1 MLLTLLMSTRQQLEE
16 IRRERGVSEMFR
28 ALRHRNFRL
37 FWSGAFLSNVGT
49 WMQAVAQG
57 WLVLQLSNSP
67 FWLGLDGFMATAP
80 GLVLTLAGGV
90 FADLIDRRKLLIY
103 TQAVAGLSALTLG
116 VLVLTHVVQVWMI
129 LCLSFVTGCCMSLA
143 GPSYM
148 ALVFDLVGPRDLAN
162 AIALN
167 STQFQL
173 ARAIGPVLAG
183 VGFKLFGLAGCFIA
197 NGISFAF
204 VVTAMLLVKFNK
216 PGARDSAPA
225 RSVKDKGVF
234 WSDLTAGFRYVAG
247 RPRVSTLLI
256 ISAVASMFGAPY
268 IYMTPVFARDVFHA
282 GETGLALLQGMAG
295 AGALFGALF
304 LAYLGDFK
312 RKGWFILCGDFAFA
326 VCLVCFSSSTTLGL
340 SLLFLFALGFGIMCS
355 VAVTNTLLQKL
366 VTDEMRGR
374 VMSMFMLSFIG
385 AMPIG
390 NVIAGTVSSR
400 FGVQRTLA
408 SGGIII
414 ALFVVAVAVRS
425 PRLRD
430 L

>member
-1 MLLTLLMSTRQQLEE
+1 MSARQQIQE
-16 IRRERGVSEMFR
+16 RRDRGLSEMFR
-28 ALRHRNFRL
+28 ALRHRNFLL
-37 FWSGAFLSNVGT
+37 FWSGAFLSNTGT

-67 FWLGLDGFMATAP
+67 FWLGVDGFMATAP

-90 FADLIDRRKLLIY
+90 FADLFDRRKLLIY
-103 TQAVAGLSALTLG
+103 TQTVAGVAALTLG
-116 VLVLTHVVQVWMI
+116 VLVLTGVVKVWMI

-148 ALVFDLVGPRDLAN
+148 ALVFDLVGRDDLAN
-162 AIALN
+162 AVALN

-173 ARAIGPVLAG
+173 ARVLGPVAAG

-197 NGISFAF
+197 NGISFVF
-204 VVTAMLLVKFNK
+204 VVAAMMMVKFER
-216 PGARDSAPA
+216 PGAQNISEPRAKK
-225 RSVKDKGVF
+225 RREVF
-234 WSDLTAGFRYVAG
+234 TSDLIAGLRYVAS
-247 RPRVSTLLI
+247 RPRVFKLLI
-256 ISAVASMFGAPY
+256 ISAVTSCFGAPY
-268 IYMTPVFARDVFHA
+268 IFMTPVFARDVFRL
-282 GETGLALLQGMAG
+282 GETGLAVLMGMAG

-304 LAYLGDFK
+304 LAYLGDFR
-312 RKGWFILCGDFAFA
+312 RKGWFVLGGDLAFA
-326 VCLVCFSSSTTLGL
+326 VCLICFSLSTNLKV
-340 SLLFLFALGFGIMCS
+340 SLFFLFALGFGIVCS

-390 NVIAGTVSSR
+390 NLIAGAASHR
-400 FGVQRTLA
+400 FGVQKTLA
-408 SGGIII
+408 AGGLII
-414 ALFVVAVAVRS
+414 AIFVSIVAVRS
-425 PRLRD
+425 PRLRE

>member
-1 MLLTLLMSTRQQLEE
+1 MSARQTHEL
-16 IRRERGVSEMFR
+16 RRERGVSEMFR
-28 ALRHRNFRL
+28 ALRNPNFRL
-37 FWSGAFLSNVGT
+37 FWAGAFLSNTGT

-57 WLVLQLSNSP
+57 WLVLEKSNSP
-67 FWLGLDGFMATAP
+67 FWLGVDGFMATVP
-80 GLVLTLAGGV
+80 GLFLTLAGGV
-90 FADLIDRRKLLIY
+90 FADLFDRRKLLIY

-116 VLVLTHVVQVWMI
+116 ILVMTHVVQVWMI

-148 ALVFDLVGPRDLAN
+148 ALVFDLVGHKDLAN

-173 ARAIGPVLAG
+173 ARAIGPVFAG
-183 VGFKLFGLAGCFIA
+183 VGIKLFGLAGCFIA
-197 NGISFAF
+197 NGISFVF
-204 VVTAMLLVKFNK
+204 VVIAMLLVKFNQPK
-216 PGARDSAPA
+216 ASDGTPA
-225 RSVKDKGVF
+225 RSVRQKGVF
-234 WSDLTAGFRYVAG
+234 LGDLLAGFRYVAG
-247 RPRVSTLLI
+247 RPRVSMLLI
-256 ISAVASMFGAPY
+256 ISAVTSLFGAPY
-268 IYMTPVFARDVFHA
+268 IYMTPVFARDILHV

-304 LAYLGDFK
+304 LAYLGDFR
-312 RKGWFILCGDFAFA
+312 RKGWFILLGVLAFA
-326 VCLVCFSSSTTLGL
+326 ICLVGFSLSTNMRL
-340 SLLFLFALGFGIMCS
+340 SLFFLFALGFGIVCS

-390 NVIAGTVSSR
+390 NLIAGAASHR
-400 FGVQRTLA
+400 FGVPHTLA
-408 SGGIII
+408 AGGIII
-414 ALFVVAVAVRS
+414 ALFVTTVTLRS
-425 PRLRD
+425 PQLRE

>member
-1 MLLTLLMSTRQQLEE
+1 MSARQQLEA
-16 IRRERGVSEMFR
+16 RRDRGLSEMFR
-28 ALRHRNFRL
+28 ALRHRNFLL
-37 FWSGAFLSNVGT
+37 FWSGAFLSNTGT

-57 WLVLQLSNSP
+57 WLVLSLSNSP
-67 FWLGLDGFMATAP
+67 FWLGVDGFMATSAGMILP
-80 GLVLTLAGGV
+80 LAGGV
-90 FADLIDRRKLLIY
+90 FADLMDRRKLLIY
-103 TQAVAGLSALTLG
+103 TQTVAGIAALTLG

-148 ALVFDLVGPRDLAN
+148 ALVFDLVGRDDLAN

-173 ARAIGPVLAG
+173 ARVLGPVAAG

-204 VVTAMLLVKFNK
+204 VVAAMMMVKFERADAQSK
-216 PGARDSAPA
+216 TEPRAKKKRE
-225 RSVKDKGVF
+225 VF
-234 WSDLTAGFRYVAG
+234 TSDLIAGLRYAASHQ
-247 RPRVSTLLI
+247 RVFKLLI
-256 ISAVASMFGAPY
+256 LSFVASLFGAPY
-268 IYMTPVFARDVFHA
+268 IYMTPVFARDVFHL
-282 GETGLALLQGMAG
+282 GETGLAVLMGMAG

-304 LAYLGDFK
+304 LAYLGDFR
-312 RKGWFILCGDFAFA
+312 RKGWFVLGGDLAFG
-326 VCLVCFSSSTTLGL
+326 VCLICFSLSTNLKL
-340 SLLFLFALGFGIMCS
+340 SLFFLFALGFGIVCS

-390 NVIAGTVSSR
+390 NLIAGAASHR
-400 FGVQRTLA
+400 FGVQKTLA
-408 SGGIII
+408 AGGLII
-414 ALFVVAVAVRS
+414 ATFVSIVAARS
-425 PRLRD
+425 PRLRE

>member
-1 MLLTLLMSTRQQLEE
+1 MLLTLFMSARQPLELK
-16 IRRERGVSEMFR
+16 RERGVSEMFR

-37 FWSGAFLSNVGT
+37 FWSGAFLSNTGT

-67 FWLGLDGFMATAP
+67 FWLGVDGFMATAP

-90 FADLIDRRKLLIY
+90 FADLFDRRKLLIY
-103 TQAVAGLSALTLG
+103 TQAVAGIAALTLG
-116 VLVLTHVVQVWMI
+116 VLVLTHVVQVWMV

-148 ALVFDLVGPRDLAN
+148 ALVFDLVGRKDLAN

-173 ARAIGPVLAG
+173 ARAIGPVFAG
-183 VGFKLFGLAGCFIA
+183 IGFKLFGLAGCFIA
-197 NGISFAF
+197 NGISFVF
-204 VVTAMLLVKFNK
+204 VVIAMMLVKFDR
-216 PGARDSAPA
+216 PEASDATPA
-225 RSVKDKGVF
+225 RSVRQKGVF
-234 WSDLTAGFRYVAG
+234 LGDLVAGFRYVAG
-247 RPRVSTLLI
+247 RPRVSMLLV
-256 ISAVASMFGAPY
+256 ISAVASLFGAPY
-268 IYMTPVFARDVFHA
+268 IYMTPVFARDILHF

-304 LAYLGDFK
+304 LAYLGDF
-312 RKGWFILCGDFAFA
+312 RHKGWFVLFGILAFA
-326 VCLVCFSSSTTLGL
+326 ICLVGFSLSTNVRL
-340 SLLFLFALGFGIMCS
+340 SLFFLFALGFGIVCS

-390 NVIAGTVSSR
+390 NLIAGVASHR
-400 FGVQRTLA
+400 FGVPHTLA
-408 SGGIII
+408 AGGVII
-414 ALFVVAVAVRS
+414 ALFVITLTLRS
-425 PRLRD
+425 PQLRE

>member
-1 MLLTLLMSTRQQLEE
+1 MSARQQIDE
-16 IRRERGVSEMFR
+16 RRDRGLGEMFR
-28 ALRHRNFRL
+28 ALRHRNFLL
-37 FWSGAFLSNVGT
+37 FWSGAFLSNTGT

-57 WLVLQLSNSP
+57 WLVLSLSDSP
-67 FWLGLDGFMATAP
+67 FWLGVDGFMATAAGMILP
-80 GLVLTLAGGV
+80 LAGGV
-90 FADLIDRRKLLIY
+90 FADLMDRRKLLIY
-103 TQAVAGLSALTLG
+103 TQSVAGIAALTLG

-148 ALVFDLVGPRDLAN
+148 ALVFDLVGRDDLAN

-173 ARAIGPVLAG
+173 ARVLGPVAAG

-204 VVTAMLLVKFNK
+204 VVAAMMLVKIERPDAPNN
-216 PGARDSAPA
+216 SAPRA
-225 RSVKDKGVF
+225 KKRREVF
-234 WSDLTAGFRYVAG
+234 TSDLVAG
-247 RPRVSTLLI
+247 LRYAASHPSVFKLLI
-256 ISAVASMFGAPY
+256 ISAVASLFGAPY
-268 IYMTPVFARDVFHA
+268 IFMTPVFARDVFHL
-282 GETGLALLQGMAG
+282 GETGLAVLMGMAG

-304 LAYLGDFK
+304 LAYLGDFR
-312 RKGWFILCGDFAFA
+312 RKGWFVLGGDLAFA
-326 VCLVCFSSSTTLGL
+326 VCLICFSLSTNLKL
-340 SLLFLFALGFGIMCS
+340 SLFFLFALGFGIVCS

-390 NVIAGTVSSR
+390 NLIAGAASHR

-408 SGGIII
+408 AGGLII
-414 ALFVVAVAVRS
+414 AIFVSIVAARS
-425 PRLRD
+425 PRLRE